1 MQLFVDYPWLHKSV
15 KDILYT
21 GLAAMGKKWKIA
33 LFHTSKFTLVKLSFF
48 LNGVGQVF
56 CFCIN
61 ATILKHREI
70 QCLPSAGFLIFT
82 NKEGGK
88 VGV

>member
-15 KDILYT
+15 KDLLYT
-21 GLAAMGKKWKIA
+21 GLAAMGKKWK
-33 LFHTSKFTLVKLSFF
+33 LLSSTLLNLPLLNYIF
-48 LNGVGQVF
+48 LELELDRYF
-56 CFCIN
+56 FCIK
-61 ATILKHREI
+61 ATILKRREI